1 MAALTDPTDA
11 AGNAASTV
19 LIVSDPGIVS
29 RRVAAVLP
37 ALEPELTKQLGRPV
51 SVIQSVHL
59 VRLRSDDTIDYVRA
73 RTAAPGPDPH
83 AIVVVTEIPR
93 YTPRRPLISEVFV
106 DARLAVISSP
116 TLGAWATKRRLRIA
130 LTQSARLLCE
140 PVAADERRRIPFRGS
155 RWTIAESG
163 PSQLY
168 AQTVF
173 SWLRTVLGMISTNE
187 PLKTVPR
194 LSSALAAA
202 AAAGAF
208 GIFYNSIWQM
218 ASYLP
223 SWRLLLFTFLAIII
237 LMGWL
242 VLSNGLWDRTAQ
254 TRYAQVTFLYN
265 MSTLA
270 TLFVCV
276 LTLYATLFVAIL
288 LGGAALIDPQF
299 MELILGRPVGVSD
312 YINLAWLSSTMGVVA
327 GGVGSSFDSETDLRR
342 LTHGRR
348 ERERFDLDG

>member
-1 MAALTDPTDA
+1 
-11 AGNAASTV
+11 
-19 LIVSDPGIVS
+19 
-29 RRVAAVLP
+29 
-37 ALEPELTKQLGRPV
+37 
-51 SVIQSVHL
+51 
-59 VRLRSDDTIDYVRA
+59 
-73 RTAAPGPDPH
+73 
-83 AIVVVTEIPR
+83 
-93 YTPRRPLISEVFV
+93 
-106 DARLAVISSP
+106 
-116 TLGAWATKRRLRIA
+116 
-130 LTQSARLLCE
+130 
-140 PVAADERRRIPFRGS
+140 
-155 RWTIAESG
+155 
-163 PSQLY
+163 
-168 AQTVF
+168 
-173 SWLRTVLGMISTNE
+173 MISTNE
-187 PLKTVPR
+187 PLRTVPR

-218 ASYLP
+218 ASYLS

-276 LTLYATLFVAIL
+276 LTLYVTLFVAIL
-288 LGGAALIDPQF
+288 LGSAALIDPQF

-312 YINLAWLSSTMGVVA
+312 YVNLAWLSSTMGVVA
-327 GGVGSSFDSETDLRR
+327 GGVGSSFDSETDLRQ